1 MSIKLRFALIFSG
14 FVAIMLAV
22 SSISIYVLYSNFR
35 ETEFYNRVKSEGN
48 IFHNYVYEI
57 KDPKQAAMAK
67 MLSGIYTNSVFD
79 EKLVVIDSSGKVLN
93 KLPENLEPTFNQA
106 LLNEIK
112 FKKEIRYETDNYQTV
127 GIYNTRTKY
136 YTIASGFDISGYR
149 KLQNLEIILA
159 IVFFM
164 GMLVTALFSF
174 FFVQQAFKP
183 LLALN
188 KQIKR
193 TTISN
198 LKDRLMV
205 VDNFPEI
212 NQIANSYNAMLERLS
227 KAFEFQKS
235 FVQHA
240 SHELRT
246 PLAIMLS
253 QTESAINKKM
263 TEPDIH
269 NLLVSLK
276 EDQHGM
282 IDLTNSLLLLS
293 QYEQLGYQKDW
304 PLTRVDEAVVEAASQ
319 VMQMFPDAM
328 IHIGFKV
335 IPESDEA
342 FFVIGNESLLKSVF
356 INLSKN
362 AYLYASDKKVDI
374 LMETSKGKIKVQVV
388 NNGATLSDEDSSQV
402 MQPFYR
408 GKNALNANT
417 KGFGLGLSI
426 VTRILFAHHGLV
438 EYDAPTPNT
447 NRFTVIL
454 PQAIK

>member
-1 MSIKLRFALIFSG
+1 MSIKLRFAFIFSG
-14 FVAIMLAV
+14 FVAIILAV
-22 SSISIYVLYSNFR
+22 SSISIFVLYSHFR

-48 IFHNYVYEI
+48 IFHNYVFEI

-79 EKLVVIDSSGKVLN
+79 EKLVVLDSSGKVLN
-93 KLPENLEPTFNQA
+93 KLPETFNPNFNQA
-106 LLNEIK
+106 LLNEIR
-112 FKKEIRYETDNYQTV
+112 FKKEIRFEVDDYQTV
-127 GIYNTRTKY
+127 GTYNARTKY
-136 YTIASGFDISGYR
+136 FAIASGYDISGYR
-149 KLQNLEIILA
+149 KLHNLEIILA
-159 IVFFM
+159 IVFFL

-198 LKDRLMV
+198 IKERVIV

-212 NQIANSYNAMLERLS
+212 NQIASSYNAMLERLS

-263 TEPDIH
+263 TETDIH
-269 NLLVSLK
+269 NLLISLK
-276 EDQHGM
+276 EDQQGM

-304 PLTRVDEAVVEAASQ
+304 PLTRVDETVVEAASK
-319 VMQMFPDAM
+319 VMQMFPEAI
-328 IHIGFKV
+328 IHTGFKE

-342 FFVIGNESLLKSVF
+342 FFVIGNEALLKSVF

-362 AYLYASDKKVDI
+362 AYLYASDNKVDI
-374 LMETSKGKIKVQVV
+374 LIEATKGKIKVQIV
-388 NNGATLSDEDSSQV
+388 NNGPILSEEDSAQV

-426 VTRILFAHHGLV
+426 VTRILFAHHGQV
-438 EYDAPTPNT
+438 EYDAPAPNT

-454 PQAIK
+454 PQAVI

>member
-1 MSIKLRFALIFSG
+1 MSIKLRFAFLFSG

-35 ETEFYNRVKSEGN
+35 ETEFYNRVKAEGN
-48 IFHNYVYEI
+48 IFHNYVNEI

-67 MLSGIYTNSVFD
+67 LVSGVYTNTVFD
-79 EKLVVIDSSGKVLN
+79 EKLVVLDSTGKVLN
-93 KLPENLEPTFNQA
+93 KLPESLHVNYKPA
-106 LLNEIK
+106 LLNEIRLI
-112 FKKEIRYETDNYQTV
+112 KEIKFTTDKYQTV
-127 GIYNTRTKY
+127 GTYNPKSKLI
-136 YTIASGFDISGYR
+136 TIASGYDISGYK
-149 KLQNLEIILA
+149 KLQNLEIILG
-159 IVFFM
+159 IVFFI
-164 GMLVTALFSF
+164 GMFVTAFFSF
-174 FFVQQAFKP
+174 FFVQEAFKP

-193 TTISN
+193 TTIAN
-198 LKDRLMV
+198 LNDRLMV
-205 VDNFPEI
+205 ADNFPEI
-212 NQIANSYNAMLERLS
+212 NQIANSYNDMLERLS
-227 KAFEFQKS
+227 IAFEFQKS

-253 QTESAINKKM
+253 QTESAINKKL
-263 TEPDIH
+263 TETDIH
-269 NLLVSLK
+269 NLLISLK
-276 EDQHGM
+276 EDQQGM

-304 PLTRVDEAVVEAASQ
+304 PRTRVDEAVVEAASQ

-328 IHIGFKV
+328 IHIGFKE

-342 FFVIGNESLLKSVF
+342 FLVIGNDSLLKSVF
-356 INLSKN
+356 INLCKN

-374 LMETSKGKIKVQVV
+374 IMDTSKGKIQVLVV
-388 NNGATLSDEDSSQV
+388 NNGPTLSDEDSSKV

-408 GKNALNANT
+408 GKNALNNHT

-438 EYDAPTPNT
+438 EYDVPADQT

>member
-1 MSIKLRFALIFSG
+1 MSIKLRFAFIFSG
-14 FVAIMLAV
+14 FVAIVLAV
-22 SSISIYVLYSNFR
+22 SSISIFVLYSNFR
-35 ETEFYNRVKSEGN
+35 EAEFYSRVKSEGS

-57 KDPKQAAMAK
+57 KDPKQAALEK
-67 MLSGIYTNSVFD
+67 MLSGVYTNSVFD
-79 EKLVVIDSSGKVLN
+79 EKLVVLDSSGKVLN
-93 KLPENLEPTFNQA
+93 KLPETLKTNFDQA
-106 LLNEIK
+106 LLNEIR
-112 FKKEIRYETDNYQTV
+112 FKKEIKFETNNYQTV
-127 GIYNTRTKY
+127 GTYNTRTKFI
-136 YTIASGFDISGYR
+136 TIASGYDLSGYR
-149 KLQNLEIILA
+149 KLHNLEIILS
-159 IVFFM
+159 IVFFV
-164 GMLVTALFSF
+164 GMLFTALFSF

-183 LLALN
+183 LLTLN
-188 KQIKR
+188 KQIKL

-198 LKDRLMV
+198 LNNRLIV
-205 VDNFPEI
+205 ADNFPEI

-263 TEPDIH
+263 TETDTL
-269 NLLVSLK
+269 NLLASLK
-276 EDQHGM
+276 EDQQGM

-293 QYEQLGYQKDW
+293 EYEQLGYQKDW
-304 PLTRVDEAVVEAASQ
+304 PKIRIDEAVVEAASQ

-328 IHIGFKV
+328 IHIGFKE

-362 AYLYASDKKVDI
+362 AYLYAVDKKVAI
-374 LMETSKGKIKVQVV
+374 LMDNSKGKIKVQVV
-388 NNGATLSDEDSSQV
+388 NNGPTLSDEDSSQV

-438 EYDAPTPNT
+438 EYDVPNPNT

-454 PQAIK
+454 PQATT

>member
-1 MSIKLRFALIFSG
+1 MSIKLRFAFIFSG
-14 FVAIMLAV
+14 FVAIVLAV

-35 ETEFYNRVKSEGN
+35 EAEFYNRVKSEGN
-48 IFHNYVYEI
+48 IFHNYVNEI

-67 MLSGIYTNSVFD
+67 ILSGIYTNSVFD
-79 EKLVVIDSSGKVLN
+79 EKLVVLDSSGNVLN
-93 KLPENLEPTFNQA
+93 QLPETLKPNFEPA
-106 LLNEIK
+106 LLH
-112 FKKEIRYETDNYQTV
+112 EIRINKEVKFEINKYQTV
-127 GIYNTRTKY
+127 GTYNPRTKLI
-136 YTIASGFDISGYR
+136 TIASGYDLSGFA
-149 KLQNLEIILA
+149 KLQNLEIILG

-174 FFVQQAFKP
+174 FFVEQAFKP

-205 VDNFPEI
+205 ADNFPEI
-212 NQIANSYNAMLERLS
+212 NQIAISYNAMLERLS

-263 TEPDIH
+263 TETDSH

-276 EDQHGM
+276 EDQQGM

-304 PLTRVDEAVVEAASQ
+304 PKTRVDEAVVEAASQ

-328 IHIGFKV
+328 IHIGFKE

-356 INLSKN
+356 INLCKN

-374 LMETSKGKIKVQVV
+374 TMDTSYGKIKVQVV
-388 NNGATLSDEDSSQV
+388 NNGPTLSEEDSSKV

-408 GKNALNANT
+408 GKNALNNHT

-426 VTRILFAHHGLV
+426 VTRILFAHHGQV
-438 EYDAPTPNT
+438 EYDAPTPQT

-454 PQAIK
+454 PQAMK

>member
-1 MSIKLRFALIFSG
+1 MSIKLRFAFIFSG

-35 ETEFYNRVKSEGN
+35 EAEFYSRVKSEGN
-48 IFHNYVYEI
+48 IFHNYVNEI
-57 KDPKQAAMAK
+57 KDPKQSAMAK
-67 MLSGIYTNSVFD
+67 MLSGVYTNSVFD
-79 EKLVVIDSSGKVLN
+79 EKLVILDSAGNVLN
-93 KLPENLEPTFNQA
+93 KLPEHLITNYDQA
-106 LLNEIK
+106 FLREIK
-112 FKKEIRYETDNYQTV
+112 FKKEIKFETNKYQTV
-127 GIYNTRTKY
+127 GTYNSRTKY
-136 YTIASGFDISGYR
+136 FTIASGYDLSGYR

-159 IVFFM
+159 IVFLV
-164 GMLVTALFSF
+164 GMIVTAFFSF

-183 LLALN
+183 LLVLN

-198 LKDRLMV
+198 LKDRLIV

-246 PLAIMLS
+246 PLTIMLS

-263 TEPDIH
+263 TETETH

-276 EDQHGM
+276 EDEQGM

-304 PLTRVDEAVVEAASQ
+304 PKTRVDEAVVEAASQ
-319 VMQMFPDAM
+319 VMQMYPDAT
-328 IHIGFKV
+328 IHIGFKE
-335 IPESDEA
+335 IPETDEA
-342 FFVIGNESLLKSVF
+342 FFVIGNESLLRSVF
-356 INLSKN
+356 INLCKN
-362 AYLYASDKKVDI
+362 AYLYASDKKVEI
-374 LMETSKGKIKVQVV
+374 MMYTSKGKIKVQVV
-388 NNGATLSDEDSSQV
+388 NNGPTLSDDDSSKV

-408 GKNALNANT
+408 GKNALNAQT

-438 EYDAPTPNT
+438 EYDVPTPNT

>member
-57 KDPKQAAMAK
+57 KDPKQAAFAK

-79 EKLVVIDSSGKVLN
+79 EKLLVIDSSGKVMN
-93 KLPENLEPTFNQA
+93 KLPETLQPNFDQA

-112 FKKEIRYETDNYQTV
+112 LKKEIRFETNNYQTV
-127 GIYNTRTKY
+127 GTYNSRTKY

-149 KLQNLEIILA
+149 KLHNLEIILA

-198 LKDRLMV
+198 LKDRLIV

-212 NQIANSYNAMLERLS
+212 NQIANSYNAMLERLN

-276 EDQHGM
+276 EDQQGM

-304 PLTRVDEAVVEAASQ
+304 PMTRVDEAVVEAASQ
-319 VMQMFPDAM
+319 VMQMFPDAL

-342 FFVIGNESLLKSVF
+342 FFVVGNESLLKSVF

-362 AYLYASDKKVDI
+362 AYLYAFDKKVDI

-388 NNGATLSDEDSSQV
+388 NNGLTLSDEDSSKM

-408 GKNALNANT
+408 GKNAVNANT

-426 VTRILFAHHGLV
+426 VTRILFAHHGQV
-438 EYDAPTPNT
+438 EYDAPTPYT

>member
-1 MSIKLRFALIFSG
+1 
-14 FVAIMLAV
+14 MLAV

-48 IFHNYVYEI
+48 IFHNYMYEL
-57 KDPKQAAMAK
+57 KDAKQAAMAK
-67 MLSGIYTNSVFD
+67 MLSGVSTNSVFE
-79 EKLVVIDSSGKVLN
+79 EKLIVLDSSGKILN
-93 KLPENLEPTFNQA
+93 QLPEDFKTNFDQTF
-106 LLNEIK
+106 LNEIRL
-112 FKKEIRYETDNYQTV
+112 KKEIKFETGKYQTV
-127 GIYNTRTKY
+127 ATYNTQSKFI
-136 YTIASGFDISGYR
+136 TIASGYDISGFA
-149 KLQNLEIILA
+149 KLHNLEIILA
-159 IVFFM
+159 IVFFF
-164 GMLVTALFSF
+164 GMLLTALFSF

-188 KQIKR
+188 KQIRR

-198 LKDRLMV
+198 LKDRLII

-263 TEPDIH
+263 TETDVH

-276 EDQHGM
+276 EDQQGM

-304 PLTRVDEAVVEAASQ
+304 PKTRVDEAVVESASQ
-319 VMQMFPDAM
+319 VMQMFPDAL
-328 IHIGFKV
+328 IHIGFKE
-335 IPESDEA
+335 IPESDEVY
-342 FFVIGNESLLKSVF
+342 FVIGNESLLKSVF
-356 INLSKN
+356 INLCKN

-374 LMETSKGKIKVQVV
+374 TMDASKGKIKVQVV
-388 NNGATLSDEDSSQV
+388 NNGPTLSDEDSSKV

-408 GKNALNANT
+408 GKNALNNHT

-438 EYDAPTPNT
+438 EYDAPSPQT

-454 PQAIK
+454 PQAII

>member
-1 MSIKLRFALIFSG
+1 
-14 FVAIMLAV
+14 
-22 SSISIYVLYSNFR
+22 
-35 ETEFYNRVKSEGN
+35 
-48 IFHNYVYEI
+48 
-57 KDPKQAAMAK
+57 
-67 MLSGIYTNSVFD
+67 
-79 EKLVVIDSSGKVLN
+79 
-93 KLPENLEPTFNQA
+93 
-106 LLNEIK
+106 
-112 FKKEIRYETDNYQTV
+112 
-127 GIYNTRTKY
+127 
-136 YTIASGFDISGYR
+136 
-149 KLQNLEIILA
+149 
-159 IVFFM
+159 
-164 GMLVTALFSF
+164 
-174 FFVQQAFKP
+174 
-183 LLALN
+183 
-188 KQIKR
+188 
-193 TTISN
+193 
-198 LKDRLMV
+198 
-205 VDNFPEI
+205 
-212 NQIANSYNAMLERLS
+212 
-227 KAFEFQKS
+227 
-235 FVQHA
+235 VQHA

-276 EDQHGM
+276 EDQQGM

-388 NNGATLSDEDSSQV
+388 NNGPTLSDEDSSQV

>member
-1 MSIKLRFALIFSG
+1 MSIKLRFAFIFSG
-14 FVAIMLAV
+14 FVAIVLAV
-22 SSISIYVLYSNFR
+22 SSIAIFILYSNFR
-35 ETEFYNRVKSEGN
+35 EAEFYNRVKSEGN
-48 IFHNYVYEI
+48 IFHNYVHEI

-67 MLSGIYTNSVFD
+67 MVSGVYTNSVFD
-79 EKLVVIDSSGKVLN
+79 EKIVVLDSAGNVLN
-93 KLPENLEPTFNQA
+93 KIPSTINTKYDPA
-106 LLNEIK
+106 LLHEIRS
-112 FKKEIRYETDNYQTV
+112 KKEINFELNKYQTV
-127 GIYNTRTKY
+127 GTYNTSTKLI
-136 YTIASGFDISGYR
+136 TIASGYDISGYA

-159 IVFFM
+159 FVFFV
-164 GMLVTALFSF
+164 GMLIAALFSF

-198 LKDRLMV
+198 LRERLV
-205 VDNFPEI
+205 VADNFPEI
-212 NQIANSYNAMLERLS
+212 NQIAISYNAMLERLS

-263 TEPDIH
+263 TETDVH
-269 NLLVSLK
+269 HLLVSLK
-276 EDQHGM
+276 EDEQGM
-282 IDLTNSLLLLS
+282 IELTNSLLLLS
-293 QYEQLGYQKDW
+293 QYESLGYQKDW
-304 PLTRVDEAVVEAASQ
+304 PLTRVDEAVVEAASK
-319 VMQMFPDAM
+319 VMQMYPDSK
-328 IHIGFKV
+328 INIGFKE

-356 INLSKN
+356 INLCKN
-362 AYLYASDKKVDI
+362 AYLYASDKKVEI
-374 LMETSKGKIKVQVV
+374 TMETTKGKIKVQVV
-388 NNGATLSDEDSSQV
+388 NNGPTLSEEDSSKV

-408 GKNALNANT
+408 GKNALNAQT

-426 VTRILFAHHGLV
+426 VTRILFAHHGVV
-438 EYDAPTPNT
+438 EYDVPMPQT